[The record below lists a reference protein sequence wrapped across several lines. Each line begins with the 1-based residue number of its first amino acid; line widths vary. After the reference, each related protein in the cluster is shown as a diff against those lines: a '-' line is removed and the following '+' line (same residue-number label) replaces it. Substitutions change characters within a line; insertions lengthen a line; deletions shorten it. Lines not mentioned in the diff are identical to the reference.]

1 MAITNK
7 LNKIVNLKIWE
18 TIGINPY
25 GNMGAGA
32 FITGDTVSEF
42 IPEEDNIFVVLSS
55 TSAQR
60 YSAAENAF
68 VAITNPGLGGTFGP
82 GTCGET
88 MVYGAPGGVLLQS
101 ATAGTT
107 STITTNLFIVANL
120 AGKKIKIAE
129 GPNAGGQYTI
139 AHNTIGANAVIT
151 LTTTAPLAFTSATK
165 YYLCTGS
172 LWVFNAGTLSS
183 SSFRV
188 FDYATNTWTSRS
200 ITNLPTTWGTEGQ
213 LVRQHSITDNYASGR
228 VVSATTTTLVVNGL
242 TGTGYNWTNYEVEI
256 VSGTGVG
263 QVRVISAGTTS
274 TLTVATAWTTIPDST
289 STYVIKGDRNVLYL
303 LGNGATTIYEFDIA
317 LNTWTTITPTTARG
331 GAMASGGTADV
342 VKDNQDWIVPVVA
355 SGKIGGQNGR
365 YIYSFRGNGAS
376 SLDIYDIALNT
387 WQAVSYGNA
396 NGEGL
401 GGASC
406 AIADGKYV
414 YIANGSSGRHFRL
427 NTTTNSLEPW
437 SHNIYPQSTA
447 SNGDKLLIVKYKSGN
462 DTLTWLY
469 SLGHSINIV
478 QRVLVI

>member
-25 GNMGAGA
+25 GIMGSGA
-32 FITGDTVSEF
+32 FITGDTVSDF
-42 IPEEDNIFVVLSS
+42 IPEGDNIFVVLSS

-68 VAITNPGLGGTFGP
+68 VAITSPGLGGTFGP

-107 STITTNLFIVANL
+107 STITTNLNIVANL
-120 AGKKIKIAE
+120 VGKKIKIAG

-151 LTTTAPLAFTSATK
+151 LTATAPLAFSAATK

-200 ITNLPTTWGTEGQ
+200 ITALPTTWGTEGQ
-213 LVRQHSITDNYASGR
+213 LVRQHSITDNYASGT
-228 VVSATTTTLVVNGL
+228 VAAATSTTLVVNGL
-242 TGTGYNWTNYEVEI
+242 TGTGWNYTNFEVEI

-289 STYVIKGDRNVLYL
+289 STYVIKGNRNVLWL
-303 LGNGATTIYEFDIA
+303 LGNGATTIYQFDIA
-317 LNTWTTITPTTARG
+317 LNTWTTITPTSERG
-331 GAMASGGTADV
+331 GAMVSGGTADV

-365 YIYSFRGNGAS
+365 YIYSFRGNAS

-387 WQAVSYGNA
+387 WRAVSYGNA
-396 NGEGL
+396 NGEWIWN
-401 GGASC
+401 ASC

-414 YIANGSSGRHFRL
+414 YIANSSSGRHFRF

-437 SHNIYPQSTA
+437 SFNIYPQSTA
-447 SNGDKLLIVKYKSGN
+447 TNGDKLLIVKYKSGN

-478 QRVLVI
+478 QRVLLI

>member
-18 TIGINPY
+18 TIGVNPY
-25 GNMGAGA
+25 GNMGPGA
-32 FITGDTVSEF
+32 FITGDTGNAY

-55 TSAQR
+55 TLVQR

-68 VAITNPGLGGTFGP
+68 VQIASPGLGGSFGP

-88 MVYGAPGGVLLQS
+88 MVYGAPNGVLLQS

-107 STITTNLFIVANL
+107 RTITTNLNIVANL

-129 GPNAGGQYTI
+129 GPNAGGEYTI

-151 LTTTAPLAFTSATK
+151 LTTTAPLAFSAATK

-213 LVRQHSITDNYASGR
+213 LVRQHSITDNYASGT
-228 VVSATTTTLVVNGL
+228 VASATSTTLVVNGL
-242 TGTGYNWTNYEVEI
+242 TGTGYNWTNYEIEI

-303 LGNGATTIYEFDIA
+303 LGNGATTIYKFNID

-342 VKDNQDWIVPVVA
+342 VKDNPDWIVPVVA
-355 SGKIGGQNGR
+355 SGKVGGQNGR
-365 YIYSFRGNGAS
+365 YIYSLRGGGS
-376 SLDIYDIALNT
+376 SLDIYDIALIT

-396 NGEGL
+396 NGEGFWS
-401 GGASC
+401 ASC

-414 YIANGSSGRHFRL
+414 YIAISNSGRHFRL

-437 SHNIYPQSTA
+437 SFNVYPQSTA

-469 SLGHSINIV
+469 TMGHSNNIV

>member
-25 GNMGAGA
+25 GSMGSGA
-32 FITGDTVSEF
+32 FITGDTVSDF

-68 VAITNPGLGGTFGP
+68 VAITSPGLGGTFGP

-107 STITTNLFIVANL
+107 STITTNLNIVANL
-120 AGKKIKIAE
+120 VGKKIKIAG
-129 GPNAGGQYTI
+129 GPNAGAQYTI

-151 LTTTAPLAFTSATK
+151 LTATAPLAFSAATN

-200 ITNLPTTWGTEGQ
+200 ITALPTTWGTEGQ
-213 LVRQHSITDNYASGR
+213 LVRQHSITDNYASGT
-228 VVSATTTTLVVNGL
+228 VAAATSTTLVVNGL
-242 TGTGYNWTNYEVEI
+242 TGTGRNYTNFEVEI

-289 STYVIKGDRNVLYL
+289 STYVIKGNRNVLWL
-303 LGNGATTIYEFDIA
+303 LGNGATTIYQFNIA
-317 LNTWTTITPTTARG
+317 LNTWTTITPTSERG
-331 GAMASGGTADV
+331 GAMVSGGTADV

-355 SGKIGGQNGR
+355 SGNIGGQNGR
-365 YIYSFRGNGAS
+365 YIYSFRGNASS

-387 WQAVSYGNA
+387 WRAVSYGNA
-396 NGEGL
+396 NGEGIAN
-401 GGASC
+401 ASC

-414 YIANGSSGRHFRL
+414 YIANGSSGRHFRF

-437 SHNIYPQSTA
+437 SFNIYPQST
-447 SNGDKLLIVKYKSGN
+447 STNGDKLLIVKYKSGN

-478 QRVLVI
+478 QRVLLI

>member
-25 GNMGAGA
+25 GIMGSGA
-32 FITGDTVSEF
+32 FITGDTVSDF
-42 IPEEDNIFVVLSS
+42 IPEGDNIFVVLSS

-68 VAITNPGLGGTFGP
+68 VAITSPGLGGTFGP

-107 STITTNLFIVANL
+107 STITTNLNIVANL
-120 AGKKIKIAE
+120 VGKKIKIAG

-151 LTTTAPLAFTSATK
+151 LTATAPLAFSAATK

-200 ITNLPTTWGTEGQ
+200 ITALPTTWGTEGQ
-213 LVRQHSITDNYASGR
+213 LVRQHSITDNYASGT
-228 VVSATTTTLVVNGL
+228 VAAATSTTLVVNGL
-242 TGTGYNWTNYEVEI
+242 TGTGWNYTNFEVEI

-289 STYVIKGDRNVLYL
+289 STYVIKGNRNVLWL
-303 LGNGATTIYEFDIA
+303 LGNGATKIYQFDIA
-317 LNTWTTITPTTARG
+317 LNTWTTITPTSERG
-331 GAMASGGTADV
+331 GAMVSGGTADV

-355 SGKIGGQNGR
+355 SGNIGGQNGR
-365 YIYSFRGNGAS
+365 YIYSFRGNAS

-387 WQAVSYGNA
+387 WRAVSYGNA
-396 NGEGL
+396 NGEWIWN
-401 GGASC
+401 ASC

-414 YIANGSSGRHFRL
+414 YIANGSSGRHFRF

-437 SHNIYPQSTA
+437 SFNIYPQSTA
-447 SNGDKLLIVKYKSGN
+447 TNGDKLLIVKYKSGN

-469 SLGHSINIV
+469 SLGHLSLIHI
-478 QRVLVI
+478 

>member
-25 GNMGAGA
+25 GIMGSGA
-32 FITGDTVSEF
+32 FITGDTVSDF
-42 IPEEDNIFVVLSS
+42 IPEGDNIFVVLSS

-68 VAITNPGLGGTFGP
+68 VAITSPGLGGTFGP

-107 STITTNLFIVANL
+107 STITTNLNIVANL
-120 AGKKIKIAE
+120 VGKKIKIAG

-151 LTTTAPLAFTSATK
+151 LTATAPLAFSAATK

-200 ITNLPTTWGTEGQ
+200 ITALPTTWGTEGQ
-213 LVRQHSITDNYASGR
+213 LVRQHSITDNYASGT
-228 VVSATTTTLVVNGL
+228 VAAATSTTLVVNGL
-242 TGTGYNWTNYEVEI
+242 TGTGWNYTNFEVEI

-289 STYVIKGDRNVLYL
+289 STYVIKGNRNVLWL
-303 LGNGATTIYEFDIA
+303 LGNGATTIYQFDIA
-317 LNTWTTITPTTARG
+317 LNTWTTITPTSERG
-331 GAMASGGTADV
+331 GAMVSGGTADV

-355 SGKIGGQNGR
+355 SGNIGGQNGR
-365 YIYSFRGNGAS
+365 YIYSFRGNAS

-387 WQAVSYGNA
+387 WRAVSYGNA
-396 NGEGL
+396 NGEWIWN
-401 GGASC
+401 ASC

-414 YIANGSSGRHFRL
+414 YIANGSSGRHFRF

-437 SHNIYPQSTA
+437 SFNIYPQSTA
-447 SNGDKLLIVKYKSGN
+447 TNGDKLLIVKYKSGN

-478 QRVLVI
+478 QRVLLI